1 MGSFLFENGNSQN
14 VTVTVEPYVTKL
26 DNCLLLQLKVLGVHS
41 SKMETQRT
49 LLDGVQKWFV
59 VSSIALLHVLETSNG
74 LYLSGLYDPR
84 LLSVGILEGTFLHYS
99 STHS

>member
-1 MGSFLFENGNSQN
+1 VGSFLFENGNSQS
-14 VTVTVEPYVTKL
+14 VTVTVERYVTIL
-26 DNCLLLQLKVLGVHS
+26 DNCLLLQLKVLRVHS

-59 VSSIALLHVLETSNG
+59 VSSIALLRVLETSNG
-74 LYLSGLYDPR
+74 LHLSGLYDPR
-84 LLSVGILEGTFLHYS
+84 FLSVGILEGTFLHYS